1 MKTPA
6 HSRLAKTLTL
16 ASLALALLATP
27 HLAHAGTPVVAPT
40 VESPAPSPF
49 HALLKLDVSGDYITP
64 RGLHVENQGLVFQPL
79 FLLFTNLYANPD
91 GFLNDVTL
99 TLGVWSSIH
108 TNSSGKDPG
117 NWNEFD
123 PIAGIAFKFADY
135 WKFEVNYTAFES
147 MTRSYETSQHLEL
160 KLSLADGAMTGNKVF
175 SINPYIAYWQELRNK
190 ATVVFNPGTSDKS
203 YYFTVGMTPTID
215 LTSVKFEFPTFI
227 NIVGSDFYQKADGSA
242 GGSGLAVFRTG
253 VQASIPLNFVPKYAG
268 KWSLYAGV
276 KYYHLNNP
284 GVLDGNLALGA
295 EGKRDRNLF
304 QFHGGISIFF

>member
-1 MKTPA
+1 MKTFTP
-6 HSRLAKTLTL
+6 SRLAKTLTL
-16 ASLALALLATP
+16 ASLAVALVVMPAQLR
-27 HLAHAGTPVVAPT
+27 AGTPAVAPT

-79 FLLFTNLYANPD
+79 FLLFTNLYSNPD
-91 GFLNDVTL
+91 GLLNDVTL

-108 TNSSGKDPG
+108 TNPSGREPG

-135 WKFEVNYTAFES
+135 WKLEVNYTAFES
-147 MTRSYETSQHLEL
+147 MTRSFETSQHLEL
-160 KLSLADGAMTGNKVF
+160 KLSFADGAFTGNKVF
-175 SINPYIAYWQELRNK
+175 SINPYLAYWQELKNK
-190 ATVVFNPGTSDKS
+190 ATVVFNPGTSETS
-203 YYFTVGMTPTID
+203 QYFTVGMTPTID
-215 LTSVKFEFPTFI
+215 LTSIKFEFPTFI
-227 NIVGSDFYQKADGSA
+227 NIVGEQFYQQANGQD

-253 VQASIPLNFVPKYAG
+253 VQASIPLNFMPKYVG
-268 KWSLYAGV
+268 SWTFYAGV

-295 EGKRDRNLF
+295 NGDRDRNLF